1 MCEGI
6 FFNEMLFHT
15 LSCQKVPARFLAVK
29 LLRSMEL
36 AGI

>member
-1 MCEGI
+1 MREGFI
-6 FFNEMLFHT
+6 FNEMLFHT
-15 LSCQKVPARFLAVK
+15 LSCQEVPARFLAVK